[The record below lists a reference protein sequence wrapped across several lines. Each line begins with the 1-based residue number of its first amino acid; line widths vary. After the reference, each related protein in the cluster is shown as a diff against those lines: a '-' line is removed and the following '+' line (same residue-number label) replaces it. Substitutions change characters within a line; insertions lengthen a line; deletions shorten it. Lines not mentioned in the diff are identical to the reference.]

1 MYART
6 SVVRS
11 RSYEALVQLE
21 GILEARHQ
29 QLMRDGVLEPP
40 APPSSANSNA
50 TAGAA
55 TTEDEAA
62 GSAPGVRVMTNIQEE
77 IRKMHRSLRPERSM
91 NASSSYVG
99 R

>member
-1 MYART
+1 M
-6 SVVRS
+6 VRS

-50 TAGAA
+50 TAGAVA
-55 TTEDEAA
+55 TDDET
-62 GSAPGVRVMTNIQEE
+62 SATPGGRVMTNIQQE
-77 IRKMHRSLRPERSM
+77 IRKMHRSLRSGEH
-91 NASSSYVG
+91 ASYAG

>member
-1 MYART
+1 M
-6 SVVRS
+6 VRS

-50 TAGAA
+50 TAGAL
-55 TTEDEAA
+55 TTEDDEAA
-62 GSAPGVRVMTNIQEE
+62 ATTPGGRVMTTIQQE
-77 IRKMHRSLRPERSM
+77 IRKMHRSLRQERSSEGA
-91 NASSSYVG
+91 NYAA